1 MSAVLSPIISEFET
15 LEQEASYIVWLKA
28 KVQASL
34 DDTRSGIPQ
43 DQVMAEMAALET
55 LSYLSDR
62 AQKGSKAKFEA
73 ALASVP
79 HGEVLPQDRY
89 N

>member
-1 MSAVLSPIISEFET
+1 V
-15 LEQEASYIVWLKA
+15 
-28 KVQASL
+28 
-34 DDTRSGIPQ
+34 
-43 DQVMAEMAALET
+43 AEKLAALET
-55 LSYLSDR
+55 LNYLSER

-79 HGEVLPQDRY
+79 HAEPLLQDLWPA

>member
-1 MSAVLSPIISEFET
+1 MSTLSLRIPDSTHNRLKDWAQKDKLSINQFISTAV
-15 LEQEASYIVWLKA
+15 
-28 KVQASL
+28 
-34 DDTRSGIPQ
+34 
-43 DQVMAEMAALET
+43 AEKLAALEA
-55 LSYLSDR
+55 LSYLNER

-79 HGEVLPQDRY
+79 HAEPLPQDRWPV